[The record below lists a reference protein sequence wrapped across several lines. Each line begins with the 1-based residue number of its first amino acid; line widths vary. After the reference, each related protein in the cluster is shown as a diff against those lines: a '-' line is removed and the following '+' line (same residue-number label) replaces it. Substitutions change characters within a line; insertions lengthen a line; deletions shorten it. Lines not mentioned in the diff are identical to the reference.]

1 MAKELYKKLKEM
13 KSDTKTKIKRKQQEK
28 KSAKSTPPPEKKP
41 RTTGKDRNPPAT
53 SHATNKSTNKP
64 MAKQGDDV
72 ILVEDPSKAG
82 PPAQGR
88 RHSDKKTELEIK
100 LSDKEKAE
108 IEGKA
113 APSTSTTTP
122 KLDTTS
128 PFYEERRKAYR
139 FIAASHAPFHA
150 QQRQLCDDTH
160 KKLELCRYY
169 NTKKCPQKA
178 IAHPRCPNQPQI
190 VMHFCEICIHALM
203 IPQAHAA
210 ADCPIARK
218 RRAAQKEAQEK
229 TA

>member
-28 KSAKSTPPPEKKP
+28 KSAKSIPPPEKKP
-41 RTTGKDRNPPAT
+41 RTTGKDRKPPAT

-64 MAKQGDDV
+64 MEKQGDDV

-113 APSTSTTTP
+113 AASTSTTTP

-139 FIAASHAPFHA
+139 FIALSHAPFHA
-150 QQRQLCDDTH
+150 QQRELCNDMH
-160 KKLELCRYY
+160 KKLELRKYY
-169 NTKKCPQKA
+169 NTQKCAQKL
-178 IAHPRCPNQPQI
+178 IAHPGAQI
-190 VMHFCEICIHALM
+190 NPRSSCISVRSAFMH
-203 IPQAHAA
+203 
-210 ADCPIARK
+210 
-218 RRAAQKEAQEK
+218 
-229 TA
+229 